1 MNIIQTVRDSGL
13 LERFHVDIS
22 ARVKELEDRV
32 RIVSVHYYT
41 EQHNELA
48 AQPGVNRALPLLLL
62 TDVLEKNAKMLD
74 KRFPEPLLG
83 QLDLVSLALQ
93 SQVPLF
99 VNDLDRER
107 KRLMEGSANLP
118 TPDVPVED
126 IFTLFRRTK
135 TLLDMH
141 RAFCPEFVDIPY
153 RVSALPAKLA
163 VAQSSHRLRHR
174 GLLRALGATMVGHHG
189 QQDQPVGACGAS
201 SRAHSCN
208 L

>member
-1 MNIIQTVRDSGL
+1 MPLALPRALPRPL
-13 LERFHVDIS
+13 LSHRLLLPLALARPPLVD
-22 ARVKELEDRV
+22 L
-32 RIVSVHYYT
+32 
-41 EQHNELA
+41 
-48 AQPGVNRALPLLLL
+48 ALPLLLL

-83 QLDLVSLALQ
+83 QLDLVGLALS

-99 VNDLDRER
+99 VADLDRER

-141 RAFCPEFVDIPY
+141 RAFCAE
-153 RVSALPAKLA
+153 
-163 VAQSSHRLRHR
+163 
-174 GLLRALGATMVGHHG
+174 
-189 QQDQPVGACGAS
+189 
-201 SRAHSCN
+201 
-208 L
+208 